1 MKNYFYVI
9 MCEFNK
15 GSEVRLVLLFY
26 YFPESAKV
34 LHTIV
39 THSLTEIDHVA
50 FTNTVLIMQ

>member
-1 MKNYFYVI
+1 

-39 THSLTEIDHVA
+39 THSLTETDHVA